1 MIKAATTVFSNN
13 SSALPPVAARGAD
26 AERRSLIMD
35 KGEEVFLEQGFQGAS
50 MAEIAARANCSKG
63 TLYNYFESKDELFLA
78 CVARHCEGL
87 QLEMLSLARSGGDV
101 RQTLSDI
108 GRSYVRFV
116 SSDAIVRRFRM
127 IAAEGERAPEITR
140 AFYAMGPGRG
150 VETLSAYI
158 RSAMEAGE
166 LRQGD
171 ATRAARNF
179 FSLCN
184 GHRVKARLCNAEAEP
199 AVAEIDAD
207 VAEAVRVFMAGY
219 GT

>member
-1 MIKAATTVFSNN
+1 MIKAATTAFSKI

-26 AERRSLIMD
+26 AERRALIMD

-108 GRSYVRFV
+108 GHSYVRFV
-116 SSDAIVRRFRM
+116 ASDDIVRRFRM

-150 VETLSAYI
+150 VETLSAY
-158 RSAMEAGE
+158 
-166 LRQGD
+166 
-171 ATRAARNF
+171 
-179 FSLCN
+179 
-184 GHRVKARLCNAEAEP
+184 
-199 AVAEIDAD
+199 
-207 VAEAVRVFMAGY
+207 
-219 GT
+219 